1 MNEILE
7 NSKSKEKAL
16 LFGFEY
22 LSDIELLAF
31 FLDHGMNERKSIAI
45 ATELFKTFDNWRR
58 LSFPSWKELQS
69 IKGLDE
75 SQVLKL
81 KACFEIARRFNSL
94 KLNLGDELRNSK
106 MVFKAYHARLR
117 DFKKEYFFTLLLD
130 SKHRI
135 IKEELVSIGSI
146 NISIVHPREVFVSAI
161 RETAE
166 SLILLHNH
174 PSGDPTPSTEDYT
187 VTARLVEVSQIVGIS
202 ILDHIII
209 GDNDYFSFSEQ
220 HALNNSNAY
229 VS

>member
-1 MNEILE
+1 MDKILE
-7 NSKSKEKAL
+7 NNKSKEKAL

-31 FLDHGMNERKSIAI
+31 LLDHGMKEKNSMAV
-45 ATELFKTFDNWRR
+45 ATELFKNFDNWRR
-58 LSFPSWKELQS
+58 LALPSLKEFQS

-75 SQVLKL
+75 SQIFKL
-81 KACFEIARRFNSL
+81 KACFEIARRFNSI

-106 MVFKAYHARLR
+106 MVFQAYHSRLR
-117 DFKKEYFFTLLLD
+117 DLKKEHFFTLLLD
-130 SKHRI
+130 SKHRV
-135 IKEELVSIGSI
+135 IKEELVSIGAV
-146 NISIVHPREVFVSAI
+146 NISIVHPREVFVAAI
-161 RETAE
+161 KEVAE
-166 SLILLHNH
+166 SLILIHNH

-187 VTARLVEVSQIVGIS
+187 VTSRLVEVSQIIGIS

-220 HALNNSNAY
+220 HVLNDATAY

>member
-1 MNEILE
+1 MDN
-7 NSKSKEKAL
+7 KSKEKAL

-31 FLDHGMNERKSIAI
+31 FLDHGMNEKSSISI

-58 LSFPSWKELQS
+58 LSLPSWKELQS

-117 DFKKEYFFTLLLD
+117 DLKKEYFFTLLLD

-135 IKEELVSIGSI
+135 IKEVLVSIGSI